1 MKTTNIGEFKDNL
14 GKFIRFI
21 EQGEVIEIRK
31 GNIPIAKI
39 IPYETSKSGNRT
51 VLGCGM
57 GSVKI
62 LGDLTE
68 PLIPEDTWDMHKS

>member
-39 IPYETSKSGNRT
+39 TPSFICRLVASRRSKQAVRWNYC
-51 VLGCGM
+51 LPDF
-57 GSVKI
+57 KKQ
-62 LGDLTE
+62 E
-68 PLIPEDTWDMHKS
+68 